1 MLGVVGA
8 WAQETPVLT
17 YENVTAPKDI
27 TSDATTI
34 LGLTGMTFV
43 ADVTITNS
51 SDAQLLFAAVADYT
65 SSNTANNSIWGLGLG
80 GNSLRYIVGPR
91 TGGWYSSDNGSLT
104 TNAKKIIFTY
114 DGTNNIIKYYVDG
127 TWVKNQSSTKAL
139 STFTDANA
147 KLYLG
152 GVVYNSSTE
161 WGKFSGTISKVEIYN
176 RVFSD
181 IEIAEMCYPQE
192 VVINPDRFEN
202 GRIYTFETSLGW
214 MGARESD
221 NNAISTALTSNNAT
235 GSANDPYFQWAVY
248 KSDKENYYIYNVG
261 KGMFLGEQST
271 TGNASVPMSNTP
283 AIVTFK
289 ATLKGGYPLM
299 FKTTDNANC
308 VVNHS
313 SQYGSGLITWNEGWN
328 KTLDNGNCH
337 IITDVGELDDDIL
350 ATIKNAVDA
359 YEADNTEAV
368 AALSEAI
375 STVEGW
381 VVSNVGVGVGKYTY
395 DGDGTF
401 ETKIQE
407 YKDYRDGITEK
418 NNPAPAEVEAK
429 TVEVNTLLASFTLNM
444 PEAGKFYTFN
454 NGNNYITS
462 GVTSGNRIALSGTKD
477 VKAIYYYSDD
487 HLLAYSTGK
496 YIGLNSSDWTFE
508 AIGSNDISNI
518 VFVAAVNGATAKY
531 NIQSG
536 DRWLHKDNGFVN
548 RCTYNTCGDAH
559 NWTIEEVTSLPV
571 TITSAGYATFY
582 SPIAVTLPDGLKAY
596 YVSETKGSYAKM
608 EEINDVIPANTG
620 VILEGTPNTY
630 NLTIGGTAESVTNM
644 LSGTVASEYITD
656 DAYVLSMPTI
666 DDVVQP
672 VGFYKATKNQQSS
685 TAWLNN
691 GFKAYLHATAVASES
706 RFLVFDFGDDM
717 ETGITETENGN
728 VNAENYEVYDL
739 AGRRVQNAQK
749 GVFIVNGKMVVR

>member
-34 LGLTGMTFV
+34 LGLSGMTFV
-43 ADVTITNS
+43 ADVTITTS

-114 DGTNNIIKYYVDG
+114 DGTNIKYYVDG
-127 TWVKNQSSTKAL
+127 TWVKDQSSTKAL
-139 STFTDANA
+139 NTFTGANA

-221 NNAISTALTSNNAT
+221 NNAISTALASNNAT
-235 GSANDPYFQWAVY
+235 GSADNTYFQWAVY
-248 KSDKENYYIYNVG
+248 KSDKDNYYIYNVG

-313 SQYGSGLITWNEGWN
+313 KVHGSGLITWNGGWN

-337 IITDVGELDDDIL
+337 IITDVGELDNDIL

-359 YEADNTEAV
+359 YEAV

-395 DGDGTF
+395 YGDGTF
-401 ETKIQE
+401 ETKIQG

-429 TVEVNTLLASFTLNM
+429 IVEINALLASFTLNI
-444 PEAGKFYTFN
+444 PEAGKFYRFKNNESSWYATSDLRTGQAQHSNKLYMKEDGTTASTIWYLTAGNKLLSFTKGRYLGDMNTDWSFESVGSEGNVVSFN
-454 NGNNYITS
+454 ESAVVGKYQILPSIGRALYGDKIRVDAAPSSNN
-462 GVTSGNRIALSGTKD
+462 SGNYAWI
-477 VKAIYYYSDD
+477 
-487 HLLAYSTGK
+487 
-496 YIGLNSSDWTFE
+496 
-508 AIGSNDISNI
+508 
-518 VFVAAVNGATAKY
+518 
-531 NIQSG
+531 
-536 DRWLHKDNGFVN
+536 
-548 RCTYNTCGDAH
+548 
-559 NWTIEEVTSLPV
+559 IEEVTSLPI
-571 TITSAGYATFY
+571 TIGESGYATFY

-596 YVSETKGSYAKM
+596 YVSKTKGSYAKM

-630 NLTIGGTAESVTNM
+630 NLTIGGTAESVTNK
-644 LSGTVASEYITD
+644 LSGTVVSEYRTD

-666 DDVVQP
+666 DGVVQP
-672 VGFYKATKNQQSS
+672 VGFYKATKNQQSN

-691 GFKAYLHATAVASES
+691 GFKAYLPATAVASES

-728 VNAENYEVYDL
+728 VKTENYEVYDL

-749 GVFIVNGKMVVR
+749 GIFIVNGKMVVR